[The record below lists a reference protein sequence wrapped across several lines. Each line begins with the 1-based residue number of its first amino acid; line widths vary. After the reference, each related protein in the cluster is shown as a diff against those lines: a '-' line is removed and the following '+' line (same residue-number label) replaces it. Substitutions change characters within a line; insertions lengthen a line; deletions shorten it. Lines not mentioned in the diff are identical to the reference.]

1 MNVQK
6 NLYESVSETPELTHT
21 TKVSPR
27 GRLSSGEPNPVDVH
41 VGQRARMRRLS
52 LGMSQERLGSVLGIT
67 FQQVQKYERGANRIG
82 ASRLWDLSLV
92 LKCPVSFFYEDM
104 ADRVSNASPRNL
116 ARSGRDVS
124 FDHVDEDI
132 GNDGAVGRQ
141 TMELMHAFH
150 MIQDSRVSRRV
161 CDLTKAL
168 SLPEGAAVVDGSPH
182 TGEGVARN
190 SPQ

>member
-124 FDHVDEDI
+124 FDHVDEASSPSACRPQ
-132 GNDGAVGRQ
+132 AVFY
-141 TMELMHAFH
+141 A
-150 MIQDSRVSRRV
+150 
-161 CDLTKAL
+161 DLTRATANDEFAARHREARAL
-168 SLPEGAAVVDGSPH
+168 AAEGLLAYAVRPRL
-182 TGEGVARN
+182 TQQWLQRCAELL
-190 SPQ
+190 